1 MPSNQHN
8 KPFFFNPS
16 LIYSL
21 ILHPFFYHAILY
33 LSLTHFS
40 PGRPSAML
48 WRCSPPRS
56 SWGLSHSTSCPS
68 NSGDESVGPP
78 LTLTNLPLCPV
89 KKHSKSSYP
98 LHKQTRTKCVIHG
111 NSWGEGWGGCP
122 CSIFILLR
130 QRPTRTNGMM
140 YEKVFWVFFSPICC
154 FYPNVNNFNPM
165 LDSDKWMV
173 VVIFRIKN

>member
-56 SWGLSHSTSCPS
+56 SSGLSHSTSCPS

-111 NSWGEGWGGCP
+111 NSWGEGWGGVP
-122 CSIFILLR
+122 MFYFYIAKTKTNENQWHDVWKSIL
-130 QRPTRTNGMM
+130 G
-140 YEKVFWVFFSPICC
+140 FF
-154 FYPNVNNFNPM
+154 
-165 LDSDKWMV
+165 
-173 VVIFRIKN
+173 

>member
-56 SWGLSHSTSCPS
+56 SSGLSHSTFCPS

-111 NSWGEGWGGCP
+111 NSWGRVGGVP
-122 CSIFILLR
+122 MFYFYIAKTKTNENQWHDVWKSISGFFLPNMLFLSKCQQFQPTVRFR
-130 QRPTRTNGMM
+130 QVNGCGH
-140 YEKVFWVFFSPICC
+140 FQ
-154 FYPNVNNFNPM
+154 N
-165 LDSDKWMV
+165 
-173 VVIFRIKN
+173 